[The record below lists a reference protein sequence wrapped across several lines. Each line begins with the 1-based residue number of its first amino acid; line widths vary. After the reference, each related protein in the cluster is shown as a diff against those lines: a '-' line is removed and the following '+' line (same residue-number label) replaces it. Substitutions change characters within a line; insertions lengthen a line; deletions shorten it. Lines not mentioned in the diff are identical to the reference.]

1 MLVCFYSARRFQIL
15 ATMAFVRRFCSS
27 AEFGYHHSTGKCIS
41 RGLCFAS
48 QLGSSRAN
56 GTSSFNRGG
65 KHSTLHIYFSKLRPA
80 MISKE
85 TMSQEALFSQHRS
98 RSLHW
103 DKRETSLMCLQE
115 SSEGSAISN
124 QEGLKEDIK
133 EAELP
138 VLVRVEGNTINHV
151 LSMLTSTLPVHDSLR
166 DITATL
172 RRLSATMHVQSV
184 LETAAKPREECSDD
198 IIIRNQPITNH
209 SSDNFV
215 HTAPTD
221 ALHKLNPFN
230 VKRDFLNP
238 RLNNSRFI
246 KPDAPSVEKLKPQS
260 LSEATGRQA
269 RAHLYFNKVYHVP
282 MVASVPEPNLQSSAN
297 DRSDSTAGVH
307 PSHHGD
313 ILTPPDQNNHRPS
326 KEQIL
331 VMHERLSNELPNF
344 LQEPHD
350 FSMYAD
356 TLEFDNRILR
366 IKTRGLPAYKACLQ
380 SMKSLGTTYMTGSS
394 MEVLRITADLDQDQI
409 QARWRIKGVPLHSY
423 IIRPWRRN
431 HPHRYFDAFST
442 FDVGTD
448 GLIHRHK
455 LDKVMPNPSDKVRSP
470 SLAVRIGIA
479 LGVVRNPALSPDCM
493 VSKPLAF
500 IQHKTNP
507 SKL

>member
-1 MLVCFYSARRFQIL
+1 
-15 ATMAFVRRFCSS
+15 
-27 AEFGYHHSTGKCIS
+27 
-41 RGLCFAS
+41 
-48 QLGSSRAN
+48 
-56 GTSSFNRGG
+56 
-65 KHSTLHIYFSKLRPA
+65 

-98 RSLHW
+98 HSLHW

-230 VKRDFLNP
+230 IKRDFLNP

-260 LSEATGRQA
+260 LPEATGRQA
-269 RAHLYFNKVYHVP
+269 RAHLYFK
-282 MVASVPEPNLQSSAN
+282 
-297 DRSDSTAGVH
+297 
-307 PSHHGD
+307 
-313 ILTPPDQNNHRPS
+313 
-326 KEQIL
+326 
-331 VMHERLSNELPNF
+331 
-344 LQEPHD
+344 
-350 FSMYAD
+350 
-356 TLEFDNRILR
+356 
-366 IKTRGLPAYKACLQ
+366 
-380 SMKSLGTTYMTGSS
+380 
-394 MEVLRITADLDQDQI
+394 
-409 QARWRIKGVPLHSY
+409 
-423 IIRPWRRN
+423 
-431 HPHRYFDAFST
+431 
-442 FDVGTD
+442 
-448 GLIHRHK
+448 
-455 LDKVMPNPSDKVRSP
+455 
-470 SLAVRIGIA
+470 
-479 LGVVRNPALSPDCM
+479 
-493 VSKPLAF
+493 
-500 IQHKTNP
+500 
-507 SKL
+507 